1 MLEHRIQ
8 RVSVAILFSS
18 LILFGCSGLFST
30 PIGKILADPRA
41 YAGKTVTVSGEV
53 TQIFSLVFI
62 KYFRLRDETG
72 EIIIVTDKP
81 LPKVGTKIKVKGTA
95 QEAFSIGDQ
104 QLIVIVEQGKPGETK
119 QGVSQQKGIETKEG

>member
-1 MLEHRIQ
+1 MFRKRIL
-8 RVSVAILFSS
+8 SAGLAILFFS
-18 LILFGCSGLFST
+18 LILSGCGGLFST

-72 EIIIVTDKP
+72 EIVIVTDRP
-81 LPKVGTKIKVKGTA
+81 LPKVGTKIKVKGTV

-104 QLIVIVEQGKPGETK
+104 QLIVIVERSKPGETK
-119 QGVSQQKGIETKEG
+119 

>member
-1 MLEHRIQ
+1 MMLRSRIQ
-8 RVSVAILFSS
+8 RVGIGILLSS
-18 LILFGCSGLFST
+18 LILSGCNGLFST

-81 LPKVGTKIKVKGTA
+81 MPKVGTKIKVKGTA

-119 QGVSQQKGIETKEG
+119 QGVS

>member
-1 MLEHRIQ
+1 MLKNRILSAGL
-8 RVSVAILFSS
+8 VILFSS
-18 LILFGCSGLFST
+18 LILFGCGGLFST

-41 YAGKTVTVSGEV
+41 YAGKNVTVSGEV

-72 EIIIVTDKP
+72 EIVIVTDKP

-104 QLIVIVEQGKPGETK
+104 QLIVIVEQSNPGETK
-119 QGVSQQKGIETKEG
+119 QGVS

>member
-1 MLEHRIQ
+1 MMLKSRTQ
-8 RVSVAILFSS
+8 RVGIAILLSA
-18 LILFGCSGLFST
+18 LILFGCGSLFPT

-53 TQIFSLVFI
+53 TRIFSLVFI

-72 EIIIVTDKP
+72 EIIIVTDRP
-81 LPKVGTKIKVKGTA
+81 LPKVGTKIKVKGTV

-104 QLIVIVEQGKPGETK
+104 QLIVIAERSKPGETK
-119 QGVSQQKGIETKEG
+119 

>member
-1 MLEHRIQ
+1 MIKSRIQ
-8 RVSVAILFSS
+8 RVGWAILFSS
-18 LILFGCSGLFST
+18 LILSGCGGLFST

-53 TQIFSLVFI
+53 TQIFSLIFI

-72 EIIIVTDKP
+72 EIVIVTDRP
-81 LPKVGTKIKVKGTA
+81 LPKVGAKIKVKGTV

-104 QLIVIVEQGKPGETK
+104 QLIVIVEQSKPQGKATDNK
-119 QGVSQQKGIETKEG
+119 T

>member
-1 MLEHRIQ
+1 MFRSRIQ
-8 RVSVAILFSS
+8 RVVLAILFSS
-18 LILFGCSGLFST
+18 LILSGCSGLFST

-62 KYFRLRDETG
+62 KYFRLKDETG
-72 EIIIVTDKP
+72 EIVIVTDKP
-81 LPKVGTKIKVKGTA
+81 LPKVGTKISVKGTV

-104 QLIVIVEQGKPGETK
+104 QLIVIVEQSKPAETK
-119 QGVSQQKGIETKEG
+119 QGVS

>member
-1 MLEHRIQ
+1 MLKSRTQ
-8 RVSVAILFSS
+8 RVGIAILLSA
-18 LILFGCSGLFST
+18 LILFGCGSLFPT

-72 EIIIVTDKP
+72 EIVIVTDRP
-81 LPKVGTKIKVKGTA
+81 LPKVGTKIKVKGTV

-104 QLIVIVEQGKPGETK
+104 QLIVIVEQSKPAETK
-119 QGVSQQKGIETKEG
+119 QGAP

>member
-1 MLEHRIQ
+1 MVLKSGIQ
-8 RVSVAILFSS
+8 RAGLAILFAS
-18 LILFGCSGLFST
+18 LVLSGCGGLFST

-53 TQIFSLVFI
+53 TQVFSLVFI

-72 EIIIVTDKP
+72 EIVVVTDRI
-81 LPKVGTKIKVKGTA
+81 LPKVGTKIKVKGTV

-104 QLIVIVEQGKPGETK
+104 QLIVIVEESKPPGAGKDNKT
-119 QGVSQQKGIETKEG
+119 